1 MGRVAKKAPE
11 TPKVVEDSP
20 AQTITQTRAK
30 RTPKPNPKYANDSVV
45 LPPKIESSESNGS
58 TDIEDKLPETKI
70 VKSTRKTIHR
80 IEESVTKVK
89 GVGVT
94 KAKST
99 TVVKK
104 QKIEFDDDEKT
115 KDADEIPITESPTP
129 PPISQRTT
137 RSGKLDDK
145 SEIKVGEESVAI
157 IDVSSIIAKNM
168 PAKQESPKGR
178 ATGRK
183 RQAQE
188 VVEIKDESPKKKKE
202 DDKPSIITARKSYMP
217 MKKDDEDI
225 KEEED
230 IKHEEELPEIIESKD
245 IITEKKEVEVK
256 TPISTMKTR
265 RNATTPQSTE
275 PVEKKLK
282 IEDIKAEVITKPTSI
297 EPKKLPVM
305 RKEQI
310 TKVSPSV
317 ALPISKTTINNV
329 VDSAVEPKP
338 APRLLNSMIT
348 PKGAKFSPNV
358 KLAGDG
364 SDKKV
369 FSIDLS
375 DDSLIEKKAAN
386 APVASSPVKNPP
398 SAVKENVAIV
408 PKTQPSVLLKNKLES
423 ELNRMKA
430 SANLI
435 KRQMLTTPASRQSHA
450 HQNAGIT
457 NVTSSGARRIT
468 KFESWYVIDVKNN
481 EQMTPFKHH
490 TSTYPLVRIANKLK
504 ELQLPSAKWDF
515 KVTLQRKQNNN
526 NDDDEEIYT
535 GDVHDKPLDGEKH
548 NFEPN
553 SILFKR
559 SSRESN
565 KILVDRSLMLKN
577 KIYTVTMNGKQCHLV
592 GAPDDIKS
600 LDDLEILLKIID
612 SCNVAHSCI
621 ETAS

>member
-11 TPKVVEDSP
+11 TPKAVEDSP
-20 AQTITQTRAK
+20 AQTVTQTRAK

-70 VKSTRKTIHR
+70 VKSTRKTIHK
-80 IEESVTKVK
+80 IEESITKVK
-89 GVGVT
+89 GVT
-94 KAKST
+94 KGRT
-99 TVVKK
+99 TTVVVKK

-115 KDADEIPITESPTP
+115 KDADEVIPIVESPTP
-129 PPISQRTT
+129 VTMRTT

-157 IDVSSIIAKNM
+157 IDVSSIIAKNI

-178 ATGRK
+178 AAGRK

-217 MKKDDEDI
+217 MKKDEEDEDI
-225 KEEED
+225 KNEEES
-230 IKHEEELPEIIESKD
+230 PEIIESKD
-245 IITEKKEVEVK
+245 IITETKKEVDVK

-265 RNATTPQSTE
+265 RNATPLSAE
-275 PVEKKLK
+275 PVEKKTK
-282 IEDIKAEVITKPTSI
+282 IEDIKAEVILKPSI

-310 TKVSPSV
+310 TKVSPV
-317 ALPISKTTINNV
+317 TLPTSKTINNV
-329 VDSAVEPKP
+329 VDSAIEPKP

-364 SDKKV
+364 SNKKV
-369 FSIDLS
+369 FSIDMS
-375 DDSLIEKKAAN
+375 DDSLIEKKAAL
-386 APVASSPVKNPP
+386 AVASSPIKNPP
-398 SAVKENVAIV
+398 SAVKENIAVI

-435 KRQMLTTPASRQSHA
+435 KRQMLTTPASRQSQA
-450 HQNAGIT
+450 HHNATAGIT

-481 EQMTPFKHH
+481 DQLMPFKHH

-504 ELQLPSAKWDF
+504 ELELPSAKWDY

-526 NDDDEEIYT
+526 NDDDEDVYT
-535 GDVHDKPLDGEKH
+535 GDVHDKAIEAEKH

-600 LDDLEILLKIID
+600 LEDLEILLKIVD
-612 SCNVAHSCI
+612 NCNIAHSCI

>member
-11 TPKVVEDSP
+11 TPKAVEDSP
-20 AQTITQTRAK
+20 AQTVTQTRAK

-70 VKSTRKTIHR
+70 VKSTRKTIHK
-80 IEESVTKVK
+80 IEESVGKVK
-89 GVGVT
+89 GIT

-99 TVVKK
+99 TVVVKK

-115 KDADEIPITESPTP
+115 KDADEVPIAESPTP
-129 PPISQRTT
+129 MRST
-137 RSGKLDDK
+137 RSGKSDDK

-157 IDVSSIIAKNM
+157 IDVSSIIAKNI

-178 ATGRK
+178 AAGRK

-202 DDKPSIITARKSYMP
+202 EDKPSIITARKSYMP

-225 KEEED
+225 KEEE
-230 IKHEEELPEIIESKD
+230 ESPEIIESKD
-245 IITEKKEVEVK
+245 IITEKKEIDVK

-265 RNATTPQSTE
+265 RNATTPLSAE
-275 PVEKKLK
+275 PVEKKTK
-282 IEDIKAEVITKPTSI
+282 IDDIKSEVITKPTI
-297 EPKKLPVM
+297 EPKKLPIM

-310 TKVSPSV
+310 TKVSPV
-317 ALPISKTTINNV
+317 TLPTSKTINNV
-329 VDSAVEPKP
+329 VDSAIEPKP

-348 PKGAKFSPNV
+348 PKSAKFSPNV

-364 SDKKV
+364 SNKKV
-369 FSIDLS
+369 FSIDMS
-375 DDSLIEKKAAN
+375 DDSLVEKKAIT
-386 APVASSPVKNPP
+386 VASPVKNPP
-398 SAVKENVAIV
+398 SAVKENIAIV

-450 HQNAGIT
+450 NQNAGIT
-457 NVTSSGARRIT
+457 NVTPSGARRIT

-481 EQMTPFKHH
+481 DTMTPFKHH
-490 TSTYPLVRIANKLK
+490 SSTYPLVRIANKLK
-504 ELQLPSAKWDF
+504 ELQLPSAKWDY

-526 NDDDEEIYT
+526 NDEDEEVYT
-535 GDVHDKPLDGEKH
+535 GDVHDKAIEAEKH

-600 LDDLEILLKIID
+600 LEDLEILLKIVD
-612 SCNVAHSCI
+612 SCNNTHSCI

>member
-11 TPKVVEDSP
+11 TPKAIDDSP
-20 AQTITQTRAK
+20 AQTVTQTRAK

-70 VKSTRKTIHR
+70 VKSTRKTINR

-89 GVGVT
+89 GSGAGFGT

-99 TVVKK
+99 TVVVKK

-115 KDADEIPITESPTP
+115 KDADEVPITELPPSPPT
-129 PPISQRTT
+129 QRTT

-157 IDVSSIIAKNM
+157 IDVSSIIAKNI
-168 PAKQESPKGR
+168 PTKQESPKGR
-178 ATGRK
+178 TTGRK

-188 VVEIKDESPKKKKE
+188 IVEIKDESPKKKKE
-202 DDKPSIITARKSYMP
+202 EDKPSIITARKSYMP

-225 KEEED
+225 KEEE
-230 IKHEEELPEIIESKD
+230 ESPEIIESKD
-245 IITEKKEVEVK
+245 IITEKKEVDVK
-256 TPISTMKTR
+256 SPISTMKTR
-265 RNATTPQSTE
+265 RNATTPQSAE
-275 PVEKKLK
+275 PAEKKTK
-282 IEDIKAEVITKPTSI
+282 IEDIKAEVITKPTAI

-310 TKVSPSV
+310 TKVSPAV
-317 ALPISKTTINNV
+317 NLPITKTVSNV
-329 VDSAVEPKP
+329 ETVEPKP
-338 APRLLNSMIT
+338 APRLLNSMVT
-348 PKGAKFSPNV
+348 PKSAKFSPNV

-364 SDKKV
+364 SNKKV
-369 FSIDLS
+369 FSIDMS
-375 DDSLIEKKAAN
+375 DDSLIEKKAAIT
-386 APVASSPVKNPP
+386 AVTTSPVKNPS

-408 PKTQPSVLLKNKLES
+408 PKPQPSVLLKNKLES

-435 KRQMLTTPASRQSHA
+435 KRQMLTTPASRAA

-481 EQMTPFKHH
+481 DQIIPFKHH

-504 ELQLPSAKWDF
+504 ELQLPSAKWDY

-526 NDDDEEIYT
+526 NDDDEDIYT
-535 GDVHDKPLDGEKH
+535 GDVHDKAIDAEKH

-600 LDDLEILLKIID
+600 LEDLEILLKIVD
-612 SCNVAHSCI
+612 NCNVAHSCI

>member
-1 MGRVAKKAPE
+1 MRMGRVAKKAPE
-11 TPKVVEDSP
+11 TPKAVEDSP
-20 AQTITQTRAK
+20 AQTVTQTRAK

-70 VKSTRKTIHR
+70 VKSTRKTIHK
-80 IEESVTKVK
+80 IEESITKVK
-89 GVGVT
+89 GVT
-94 KAKST
+94 KGRT
-99 TVVKK
+99 TTVVVKK

-115 KDADEIPITESPTP
+115 KDADEVIPIVESPTP
-129 PPISQRTT
+129 PTMRTT
-137 RSGKLDDK
+137 RSGKTEDK

-157 IDVSSIIAKNM
+157 IDVSSIIAKNA

-178 ATGRK
+178 AAGRK

-217 MKKDDEDI
+217 MKKEENEEDI
-225 KEEED
+225 KED
-230 IKHEEELPEIIESKD
+230 EEEPEIIESKD
-245 IITEKKEVEVK
+245 IITETKKEIDVK
-256 TPISTMKTR
+256 TPTSTMKTR
-265 RNATTPQSTE
+265 RNATPLSAE
-275 PVEKKLK
+275 PAEKKTK
-282 IEDIKAEVITKPTSI
+282 IEDIKAEVILKPSI

-310 TKVSPSV
+310 TKVSPV
-317 ALPISKTTINNV
+317 TLPTSKTINNA
-329 VDSAVEPKP
+329 VDSVIEPKP

-348 PKGAKFSPNV
+348 PKSAKFSPNV

-364 SDKKV
+364 SNKKV
-369 FSIDLS
+369 FSIDMS
-375 DDSLIEKKAAN
+375 DDSLIEKKAAL
-386 APVASSPVKNPP
+386 AIASSPVKNPP
-398 SAVKENVAIV
+398 SAVKENIAII

-435 KRQMLTTPASRQSHA
+435 KRQMLTTPASRQAQA
-450 HQNAGIT
+450 HQNTSGGIT

-481 EQMTPFKHH
+481 DQLMPFKHH

-504 ELQLPSAKWDF
+504 EIELPSAKWDY

-526 NDDDEEIYT
+526 NDDDEDVYT
-535 GDVHDKPLDGEKH
+535 GDVHDKAIEAEKH

-600 LDDLEILLKIID
+600 LEDLEILLKIVD
-612 SCNVAHSCI
+612 NCNIAHSCI

>member
-1 MGRVAKKAPE
+1 
-11 TPKVVEDSP
+11 
-20 AQTITQTRAK
+20 
-30 RTPKPNPKYANDSVV
+30 
-45 LPPKIESSESNGS
+45 
-58 TDIEDKLPETKI
+58 
-70 VKSTRKTIHR
+70 
-80 IEESVTKVK
+80 
-89 GVGVT
+89 
-94 KAKST
+94 
-99 TVVKK
+99 
-104 QKIEFDDDEKT
+104 
-115 KDADEIPITESPTP
+115 
-129 PPISQRTT
+129 
-137 RSGKLDDK
+137 
-145 SEIKVGEESVAI
+145 
-157 IDVSSIIAKNM
+157 
-168 PAKQESPKGR
+168 
-178 ATGRK
+178 
-183 RQAQE
+183 
-188 VVEIKDESPKKKKE
+188 
-202 DDKPSIITARKSYMP
+202 

-225 KEEED
+225 IND
-230 IKHEEELPEIIESKD
+230 EELPEIIESKD
-245 IITEKKEVEVK
+245 IATEKKEVDVK

-265 RNATTPQSTE
+265 RNATTPQSAE
-275 PVEKKLK
+275 PAEKKTK
-282 IEDIKAEVITKPTSI
+282 VEDIKAEVITKPSI

-310 TKVSPSV
+310 TKVSPV
-317 ALPISKTTINNV
+317 TLPTSKTIINNV
-329 VDSAVEPKP
+329 ADSAAVTESKP

-364 SDKKV
+364 SNKKV
-369 FSIDLS
+369 FSIDMS
-375 DDSLIEKKAAN
+375 DDSLIEKKAISA
-386 APVASSPVKNPP
+386 ASPVKNPP

-435 KRQMLTTPASRQSHA
+435 KRQMITTPASRQVQQ

-481 EQMTPFKHH
+481 DTVTPFKHH

-504 ELQLPSAKWDF
+504 ELQLPSAKWDY
-515 KVTLQRKQNNN
+515 KVSLQRKQNNN
-526 NDDDEEIYT
+526 NDDDEDVYT
-535 GDVHDKPLDGEKH
+535 GDVHDKAIEAEKH

-600 LDDLEILLKIID
+600 LEDLEILLKIVD
-612 SCNVAHSCI
+612 NCNIAHSCI

>member
-11 TPKVVEDSP
+11 TPKAVEDSP
-20 AQTITQTRAK
+20 AQTVTQTRAK

-70 VKSTRKTIHR
+70 VKSTRKTIHK
-80 IEESVTKVK
+80 IDESVTKVK
-89 GVGVT
+89 SVSKG
-94 KAKST
+94 KT
-99 TVVKK
+99 TTVVVKK

-115 KDADEIPITESPTP
+115 KDADEVPIAESSPPTP
-129 PPISQRTT
+129 TMRST
-137 RSGKLDDK
+137 RSGKADDK

-157 IDVSSIIAKNM
+157 IDVSSIIAKNT
-168 PAKQESPKGR
+168 PVKQESPKGR
-178 ATGRK
+178 AAGRK

-188 VVEIKDESPKKKKE
+188 IVEIKEESPKKKKE
-202 DDKPSIITARKSYMP
+202 EDKPSLITARKSYMP
-217 MKKDDEDI
+217 MKKDEDEDI
-225 KEEED
+225 VKEEED
-230 IKHEEELPEIIESKD
+230 EEELPEIIESKD
-245 IITEKKEVEVK
+245 IATEKKEVDVK

-265 RNATTPQSTE
+265 RNATTTPQSAE
-275 PVEKKLK
+275 PAEKKTK
-282 IEDIKAEVITKPTSI
+282 IEDIKAEIIIKPTI

-310 TKVSPSV
+310 TKVSPV
-317 ALPISKTTINNV
+317 TLPTSKTIINNNVADSV
-329 VDSAVEPKP
+329 VESKP

-364 SDKKV
+364 SNKKV
-369 FSIDLS
+369 FSIDMS
-375 DDSLIEKKAAN
+375 DDSLIEKKAVS
-386 APVASSPVKNPP
+386 VASSPVKNPP

-435 KRQMLTTPASRQSHA
+435 KRQMLTTPASRQAQNA

-481 EQMTPFKHH
+481 DTVTPFKHH

-504 ELQLPSAKWDF
+504 ELQLPSAKWDY
-515 KVTLQRKQNNN
+515 KVSLQRKQNNN
-526 NDDDEEIYT
+526 NDEDEDVYT
-535 GDVHDKPLDGEKH
+535 GDVHDKAIEAEKH

-600 LDDLEILLKIID
+600 LEDLEILLKIVD
-612 SCNVAHSCI
+612 NCNIAHSCI